1 LLEGLAGA
9 ANQGEDCAMKR
20 FALLVFVLT
29 LLAPHVSVLGA
40 PDKPKD
46 KNDKKETKNKTV
58 PVPEPATLVLL
69 GVAAG
74 VTGARKLWRNR
85 RR

>member
-29 LLAPHVSVLGA
+29 LLVPHVSVLGA

-46 KNDKKETKNKTV
+46 KNDKKETNKAV

-69 GVAAG
+69 GAAAG
-74 VTGARKLWRNR
+74 VAGARKLWRNR